1 MEPKPSSESGGF
13 GKGVVYVVLEVVK
26 TSRRGCGMLFAH
38 HPGPMCV
45 LIQFRVCVWT
55 VSLFQDV
62 RAGSVCVCC
71 ERERDGAGV
80 CVSHGCS
87 SGPVCLFGNHHFPW
101 SDCSCPG
108 VCYLVSG
115 ACLDVSRFLPRE
127 SFSTTTSSNVKK
139 EAPEL
144 ADSVGAHR
152 PLRPCQTR

>member
-80 CVSHGCS
+80 CVCPMGAQVDQCVSLGTTIS
-87 SGPVCLFGNHHFPW
+87 PGQTVLALVCVILSLGLVW
-101 SDCSCPG
+101 TCPG
-108 VCYLVSG
+108 SSRVS
-115 ACLDVSRFLPRE
+115 LSQPQ
-127 SFSTTTSSNVKK
+127 
-139 EAPEL
+139 P
-144 ADSVGAHR
+144 
-152 PLRPCQTR
+152 PLM